1 MRFGGCVLI
10 GGSLV
15 CLAQPVQAGG
25 DATPGF
31 VAYVSALGSD
41 SVIRFRSVNGDGR
54 LDGPGDAAV
63 FFGPGNQSGFP
74 GVGSAQC
81 LLVLGPDDVL
91 AGDGEGSGGFTKRV
105 YRMRDLD
112 GDGTAMGPGEGSV
125 FWDARLPLP
134 GFPLADRPKEIFFV
148 PGGQPAAPGGVPPL
162 YLADNNTINFNG
174 DTPEAV
180 WRLDDLD
187 ADGAIDTDQGEVTL
201 FHELSPAGSA
211 FGFISEDFKF
221 HPDGRLFFSNQV
233 SSSNTGQVWIL
244 HPDGTRTKYLDQG
257 SLFGQAVKPT
267 GMTLHPQT
275 NNPVMVAVDINNTL
289 RIVELADLNANGF
302 IDGNSEVIP
311 LYRSDLAQ
319 SPVPFDFNTTLDIEF
334 APDGSLWILD
344 ISDNSIIRFE
354 DLDGDGTFNGPGE
367 ARRIYRAAD
376 AAARGGLVID
386 FPRTVAFGPV
396 PDPPCPWDLA
406 EPFGV
411 LNFFDIAAFLDFF
424 LAQEPRADL
433 AEPFGVFN
441 FFDVAAYMDGYNQGC
456 P

>member
-1 MRFGGCVLI
+1 MRFCVGAVLI
-10 GGSLV
+10 GAAAG
-15 CLAQPVQAGG
+15 LAQPARAGG

-41 SVIRFRSVNGDGR
+41 AVIRFRSVNADGR
-54 LDGPGDAAV
+54 LDGPGDAVV

-105 YRMRDLD
+105 YRMRDQN

-134 GFPLADRPKEIFFV
+134 GSPLADRPKEIFFV
-148 PGGQPAAPGGVPPL
+148 PGGQPAGPGGVPPL
-162 YLADNNTINFNG
+162 YLADNNTINFAGN
-174 DTPEAV
+174 TPEAI

-187 ADGAIDTDQGEVTL
+187 ADGVIDTDLGEVTL
-201 FHELSPAGSA
+201 FHELSPAGSG
-211 FGFISEDFKF
+211 FGFISEDFRF

-233 SSSNTGQVWIL
+233 SSSNTGQVWII
-244 HPDGTRTKYLDQG
+244 HPDGTRTMYLDRD
-257 SLFGQAVKPT
+257 SLVGQAVKPT
-267 GMTLHPQT
+267 GMTLHPVT
-275 NNPVMVAVDINNTL
+275 NNPVMVAVDIQNNL
-289 RIVELADLNANGF
+289 RIVELADLNGNGF

-311 LYRSDLAQ
+311 LYRSNLAQ
-319 SPVPFDFNTTLDIEF
+319 SPVPFNFNTVLDIEF

-354 DLDGDGTFNGPGE
+354 DLNGDGTFNGPGE

-386 FPRTVAFGPV
+386 FPRTVAFGP
-396 PDPPCPWDLA
+396 PPCPADLA
-406 EPFGV
+406 PPFGV
-411 LNFFDIAAFLDFF
+411 LNFFDIAAFIELY
-424 LAQEPRADL
+424 LAEDPRADL

-441 FFDVAAYMDGYNQGC
+441 FFDVAAYMDLYAQGC